1 MFQAF
6 VIHVHHYT
14 LSIHTARFPTSYLE
28 WVTNAKAGEMC
39 KPRYCILYKVSAT
52 YDLSDPNQRLNAARD
67 ILILLWAIKQG
78 CTKTDENGLFVARA
92 VVKQIVGEEATKSRK
107 RNQYSKLEVHSIN

>member
-1 MFQAF
+1 VFQAF

-14 LSIHTARFPTSYLE
+14 LSIHTARFPTSYLK
-28 WVTNAKAGEMC
+28 WVTDPKAEKIC
-39 KPRYCILYKVSAT
+39 ESLYCILYKVSAT
-52 YDLSDPNQRLNAARD
+52 YDLSEPDQRLNAARD

-78 CTKTDENGLFVARA
+78 NKKTDENGLFVARA

-107 RNQYSKLEVHSIN
+107 RNQHSKLDMHITN

>member
-1 MFQAF
+1 
-6 VIHVHHYT
+6 
-14 LSIHTARFPTSYLE
+14 
-28 WVTNAKAGEMC
+28 MC

-107 RNQYSKLEVHSIN
+107 RNQHSKLDMHITN